1 GMAKS
6 ISPTRQLIFALL
18 GALVTVALLAV
29 TLWVRLDE
37 GAPALVGFNWQEIS
51 IDSDV
56 LGLALQELFVPLV
69 GLYLFSSL
77 PLFERIVTAVS
88 IQNADRIKLTAILI
102 LILLLNVTAT
112 GLFNEDY
119 DAFVTNGMLVVLAA
133 GLLGGWRTGI
143 VLGAFAMLLYGAYS
157 LLLDFPLAQTEF
169 LSEALSDFPGD
180 LLWNLLDF
188 SVLAMLWG
196 GTVIGF
202 WRDAAGARVWKP
214 SQLFFVG
221 VLFEWFPAWLNFVA
235 VGEGGEVLEHFP
247 AALITGFA
255 LMV

>member
-1 GMAKS
+1 
-6 ISPTRQLIFALL
+6 
-18 GALVTVALLAV
+18 
-29 TLWVRLDE
+29 
-37 GAPALVGFNWQEIS
+37 
-51 IDSDV
+51 
-56 LGLALQELFVPLV
+56 
-69 GLYLFSSL
+69 
-77 PLFERIVTAVS
+77 VS

-157 LLLDFPLAQTEF
+157 LLLDFPLAQAER
-169 LSEALSDFPGD
+169 LSEALFDFPGD

-214 SQLFFVG
+214 SPLFFVG

-255 LMV
+255 LMVFGLLVRQAQGRATEKRLTTAEHARTQAELRALRAQINPHFLFNALSTIRYHARTNPDIAYDLLDDLSDVFHSALRSEA